1 MVELYKEAQQ
11 SVERNDWSRV
21 TQIADE
27 LDIDITDVE
36 EDDSQY
42 LEESIK
48 SMEKKI
54 KDIKKTFAW
63 MWNHSEESE
72 KPHLK
77 KSILKFMEVERK
89 SK

>member
-36 EDDSQY
+36 ENDSQY

-63 MWNHSEESE
+63 MWNHSEENE

-77 KSILKFMEVERK
+77 KNILKFMEVERK